1 MLDSPNKEAAPKA
14 TRRDW
19 IGLAVIA
26 IPCLIYS
33 MDLTVLYLAVP
44 EIVADLKPS
53 AAGLLWIVDI
63 YGFMVAGALVTMG
76 TLGDRIGRR
85 KVLLIGA
92 AAFAVT
98 SVLAAYAPS
107 AEMLV
112 AARALQGLA
121 AATLAPSTL
130 SLLRNMFLDPDE
142 RAFAIGIWV
151 AGFSAGAAIGPVFG
165 GLILAHFWWGAVFL
179 INVPVMV
186 MLLVI
191 GPLVLPEFRD
201 PDAGRLDIKSAALSV
216 MSVLSIIYGIKH
228 SAEIGWSWLAL
239 AAIVAGIAVGY
250 VFFRREA
257 RLEDP
262 LIDVRLF
269 AAPAFSAALAT
280 NVIGLFMM
288 LGTFLFIT
296 QYLQLVLGM
305 SPLDAGLWMAP
316 SGITFALGSMAAP
329 LLVRHFHPATVIA
342 CGMLLAAAG
351 FGLLT
356 QIAGSNS
363 PWLLFAGM
371 MAFCTGMS
379 PLGAITTDLV
389 MGSAPPERAGAAS
402 AISETSFEFGGALGI
417 AVLGSLFTYI
427 YGRSM
432 DRTDLSSL
440 SPELAKIARDT
451 LGGAVEVAHGL
462 PADTAA
468 SLLTTARASFVYAFE
483 VTSAVAALG
492 ALAAAPVALI
502 ALRNAGRSRSLAH

>member
-1 MLDSPNKEAAPKA
+1 
-14 TRRDW
+14 
-19 IGLAVIA
+19 
-26 IPCLIYS
+26 
-33 MDLTVLYLAVP
+33 
-44 EIVADLKPS
+44 
-53 AAGLLWIVDI
+53 
-63 YGFMVAGALVTMG
+63 
-76 TLGDRIGRR
+76 
-85 KVLLIGA
+85 
-92 AAFAVT
+92 
-98 SVLAAYAPS
+98 VLAAYAPS

-371 MAFCTGMS
+371 MAFCTGMA

>member
-1 MLDSPNKEAAPKA
+1 MLDNPNTEVARKA

-44 EIVADLKPS
+44 EIIADLKPS

-107 AEMLV
+107 AEMLI

-201 PDAGRLDIKSAALSV
+201 PNAGRLDVKSAALSV
-216 MSVLSIIYGIKH
+216 ISVLGIIYGIKH
-228 SAEIGWSWLAL
+228 SAEVGWSWPAL
-239 AAIVAGIAVGY
+239 AAIVAGLVIGY

-257 RLEDP
+257 RLDDP

-280 NVIGLFMM
+280 NILSLFMM

-305 SPLDAGLWMAP
+305 NPLDAGLWMAP
-316 SGITFALGSMAAP
+316 SGIVFALGSMAAP
-329 LLVRHFHPATVIA
+329 LLVRHLHPATVIA
-342 CGMLLAAAG
+342 CGLLLAAAG
-351 FGLLT
+351 FALLT
-356 QIAGSNS
+356 QIAASNS

-371 MAFCTGMS
+371 MAFCAGMS

-389 MGSAPPERAGAAS
+389 MGAAPPERAGAAS
-402 AISETSFEFGGALGI
+402 AISETSFELGGALGI

-427 YGRSM
+427 YGRTM
-432 DRTDLSSL
+432 DRADLSGL
-440 SPELAKIARDT
+440 SPEMAKIARDT
-451 LGGAVEVAHGL
+451 LGGAVDVAYGL
-462 PADTAA
+462 PADAA
-468 SLLTTARASFVYAFE
+468 VSLLATSREAFVYAFE
-483 VTSAVAALG
+483 VASAVSALG
-492 ALAAAPVALI
+492 ALLAAPVALI
-502 ALRNAGRSRSLAH
+502 VLRNAAKSRRAAH